1 MLLLRLII
9 FLQLADLV
17 LMSTYNFSNCNHEA
31 IKDAF
36 FNVISVHLEKTLF
49 ENADW
54 LKDQDSHGCGEK
66 EGELLECIQ
75 NTIRC
80 CLAGSQKEDVW
91 TLTRTILNANCADYF
106 PEKAAYLTQE
116 NRTWPFQ
123 HVECQ
128 ESRSN
133 IHRMKK
139 RKRSQRAQPC
149 EEHRLQELLA
159 VLRSYMN
166 INK

>member
-1 MLLLRLII
+1 MVLLRLII

-36 FNVISVHLEKTLF
+36 FNVILVHLEK
-49 ENADW
+49 

-106 PEKAAYLTQE
+106 PEK
-116 NRTWPFQ
+116 Q